1 MKKLI
6 KTLGIVGMAGVA
18 GLSLAS
24 CDNNKNDEK
33 VKVSIGSYLGY
44 GNTLSALEG
53 YLDSIKDDLN
63 FEYTLTQ
70 ISQTDANSNLSKF
83 QNDLETGT
91 DLIITMMDN
100 DAQNTKAILEACEE
114 YGAYLAGWQ
123 TDFNNTRASDVAD
136 EVLNSDHFLG
146 AATDGEMDGK
156 VLGQYLWDAVSASEN
171 RVIALARTPYYAY
184 PSGHVASVEIA
195 RLAEEWNKANPDD
208 QFTIVD
214 SSEGTNDLGGV
225 ADADADLALNM
236 GFGGNLAETQLD
248 KWVDEGVEAIVAVNS
263 LAQRIYST
271 LVSENQDKNIDLYT
285 VGWDDA
291 LYGSDVFGS
300 NGTIKSLGQSVV
312 ETIIYPLIMG
322 INAVRGYQFSD
333 APTTGL
339 DKFVEGK
346 RIMLT
351 SDEDME
357 AGHKNCMI
365 YAGVDKYGDP
375 SRALIQG
382 EDLVNYLG
390 NAEGASF
397 AKLKDLINSWDKDYV
412 LYRK

>member
-1 MKKLI
+1 MKNI
-6 KTLGIVGMAGVA
+6 FKTLGIVAMAGVA

-24 CDNNKNDEK
+24 CDDTNTGDEK
-33 VKVSIGSYLGY
+33 VKISIGSYLGY
-44 GNTLSALEG
+44 GNTLSALQG

-70 ISQTDANSNLSKF
+70 ISQTDANANLTKF

-100 DAQNTKAILEACEE
+100 DASNTKAILDSCKE

-123 TDFNNTRASDVAD
+123 TDFNNTRASDLAD
-136 EVLNSDHFLG
+136 SVLNDDHFLG
-146 AATDGEMDGK
+146 TATDGEMDGK
-156 VLGQYLWDAVSASEN
+156 VLAKYLFDAVSASED

-184 PSGHVASVEIA
+184 PSGHVASVEFA
-195 RLAEEWNKANPDD
+195 RLAEEWNKTHDD
-208 QFTIVD
+208 KFTIVD
-214 SSEGTNDLGGV
+214 SSESTNDLSGV
-225 ADADADLALNM
+225 SDADADLALNM
-236 GFGGNLAETQLD
+236 GFGGNLNADQLD
-248 KWVDEGVEAIVAVNS
+248 TWVAQGVEAIVGVNS

-271 LVSENQDKNIDLYT
+271 LVDESQDKNIDLYT

-291 LYGSDVFGS
+291 LYGEDVFGS

-312 ETIIYPLIMG
+312 ETIVYPIIMG
-322 INAVRGYQFSD
+322 INAVRGYEFTD

-346 RIMLT
+346 RIMIT
-351 SDEDME
+351 SDADME
-357 AGHKNCMI
+357 AGHQNCMI
-365 YAGVDKYGDP
+365 YAGVNNYGDP

-382 EDLVNYLG
+382 EDLLNYLG

-397 AKLKDLINSWDKDYV
+397 AKLKSLIDSWDKDYV

>member
-6 KTLGIVGMAGVA
+6 KTLGIVGMAGIA

-156 VLGQYLWDAVSASEN
+156 ILGQYLWDAVSASEN

-195 RLAEEWNKANPDD
+195 RLAEEWNKANPND

-214 SSEGTNDLGGV
+214 SSADTNDLGGV

-248 KWVDEGVEAIVAVNS
+248 KWVEEGVEAIVAVNS
-263 LAQRIYST
+263 LAQRIYS
-271 LVSENQDKNIDLYT
+271 
-285 VGWDDA
+285 A
-291 LYGSDVFGS
+291 DVFGS
-300 NGTIKSLGQSVV
+300 KGTIKSLGQSVV

-351 SDEDME
+351 SDADMA
-357 AGHKNCMI
+357 AGHENCMI